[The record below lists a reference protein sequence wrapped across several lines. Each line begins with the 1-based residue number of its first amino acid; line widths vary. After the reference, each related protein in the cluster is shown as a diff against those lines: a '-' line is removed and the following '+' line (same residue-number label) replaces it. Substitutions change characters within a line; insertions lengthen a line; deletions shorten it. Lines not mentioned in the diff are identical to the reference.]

1 MAAGSTE
8 SELLTRSGTASMVR
22 AFEDL
27 ESVRTA
33 NRRRNPAEFLE
44 KYRRMQ
50 LSVKGKQLDIGDA
63 LRTHV
68 SDSLSRILGKY
79 FGNAIEVGVTIS
91 RDGQMYRAVVAV
103 HVGRGIQV
111 QAQGDA
117 DQPYPAFDTAAE
129 HLAKRLRRYKGRL
142 RNHHKRS
149 GPTAETLL
157 ARQYILAADDDLESA
172 EDEAEGQP
180 AVVAEMTTEIA
191 SLTVSE
197 AVMRMDLADQPAL
210 MFRNSSHGGLNMIY
224 RRPDGNIGWI
234 DPRGNRSE

>member
-1 MAAGSTE
+1 
-8 SELLTRSGTASMVR
+8 
-22 AFEDL
+22 
-27 ESVRTA
+27 
-33 NRRRNPAEFLE
+33 
-44 KYRRMQ
+44 MQ
-50 LSVKGKQLDIGDA
+50 LSVKGKQLNVGDA

-79 FGNAIEVGVTIS
+79 FGDAIEVGVTIS

-103 HVGRGIQV
+103 HIGRGIQI

-117 DQPYPAFDTAAE
+117 DEPYPAFDTAAE
-129 HLAKRLRRYKGRL
+129 HLAKRLRRYKSRL
-142 RNHHKRS
+142 RDHHKRS

-157 ARQYILAADDDLESA
+157 ARQVILAADDSDRELA
-172 EDEAEGQP
+172 EDDVAGSP

-210 MFRNSSHGGLNMIY
+210 MFRNSSHDGLNMIY
-224 RRPDGNIGWI
+224 RRSDGNIGWI
-234 DPRGNRSE
+234 DPRGNRGE